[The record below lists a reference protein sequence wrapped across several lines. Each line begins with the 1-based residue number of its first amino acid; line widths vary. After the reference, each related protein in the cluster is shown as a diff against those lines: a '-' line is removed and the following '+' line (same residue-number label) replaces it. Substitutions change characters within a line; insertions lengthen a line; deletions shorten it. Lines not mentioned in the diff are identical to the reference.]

1 MINSNI
7 KDNFQKFSKQY
18 NFEKSN
24 YNIILSGNDSCGK
37 YALVERIISEYYQ
50 KNNFKLNIPL
60 SNNPDILHLSLPIYD
75 KSGKLIE
82 TISNKERLMY
92 KFGFEKKINDNR
104 VGTEITINQIR
115 EMTEFVSYSSR
126 YNHKFI
132 IINNIEDLNNEASAA
147 FLKTLEETNSPT
159 VFLLLNSEIDLVP
172 ETIKSRC
179 HTFNFIT
186 NENNLSDSTMLE
198 YFISSKPTLREI
210 LEKKNYM
217 EDYHL
222 IENELYLLY
231 EKKVDPMVLS
241 EKWQTR
247 GVIIIDYLI
256 SIFSILMKGR
266 FIHDNSSIKKLYN
279 SLSQLINITPSRSI
293 KILTILLDNKKN
305 LFYNLNQKF
314 YFDNLLIVLNK
325 NLY

>member
-198 YFISSKPTLREI
+198 YFVSSKPTLREI

-222 IENELYLLY
+222 IENELHLLY
-231 EKKVDPMVLS
+231 EKKVDPIVLS

-293 KILTILLDNKKN
+293 KILIILLDNKKN

>member
-82 TISNKERLMY
+82 TINNKERLMY

-198 YFISSKPTLREI
+198 YFVSSKPTLREI

-222 IENELYLLY
+222 IENELHLLY
-231 EKKVDPMVLS
+231 EKKVDPIVLS

>member
-1 MINSNI
+1 
-7 KDNFQKFSKQY
+7 
-18 NFEKSN
+18 
-24 YNIILSGNDSCGK
+24 
-37 YALVERIISEYYQ
+37 
-50 KNNFKLNIPL
+50 
-60 SNNPDILHLSLPIYD
+60 HLSLPIYD

-132 IINNIEDLNNEASAA
+132 VINNIEDLNNEASAA

-198 YFISSKPTLREI
+198 YFVSSKPTLREI
-210 LEKKNYM
+210 LEKENYM

-222 IENELYLLY
+222 IENELHLLY
-231 EKKVDPMVLS
+231 EKKVDPIVLS

>member
-50 KNNFKLNIPL
+50 KNNFKLNTPL

-198 YFISSKPTLREI
+198 YFVSSKPTLREI

-222 IENELYLLY
+222 IENELHLLY
-231 EKKVDPMVLS
+231 EKKVDPIVLS

>member
-172 ETIKSRC
+172 ETVKSRC

-222 IENELYLLY
+222 IENELHLLY
-231 EKKVDPMVLS
+231 EKKVDPIVLS

>member
-132 IINNIEDLNNEASAA
+132 VINNIEDLNNEASAA

-198 YFISSKPTLREI
+198 YFVSSKPTLREI

-222 IENELYLLY
+222 IENELHLLY
-231 EKKVDPMVLS
+231 EKKVDPIVLS

-266 FIHDNSSIKKLYN
+266 FIHDNSSIKKIYN

>member
-60 SNNPDILHLSLPIYD
+60 SNNPDILHLSLPVYD

-186 NENNLSDSTMLE
+186 NENNLSGSTMLE
-198 YFISSKPTLREI
+198 YFVSSKPTLREI

-222 IENELYLLY
+222 IENELHLLY
-231 EKKVDPMVLS
+231 EKKVDPIVLS

>member
-1 MINSNI
+1 
-7 KDNFQKFSKQY
+7 
-18 NFEKSN
+18 
-24 YNIILSGNDSCGK
+24 
-37 YALVERIISEYYQ
+37 
-50 KNNFKLNIPL
+50 
-60 SNNPDILHLSLPIYD
+60 
-75 KSGKLIE
+75 
-82 TISNKERLMY
+82 
-92 KFGFEKKINDNR
+92 
-104 VGTEITINQIR
+104 
-115 EMTEFVSYSSR
+115 
-126 YNHKFI
+126 
-132 IINNIEDLNNEASAA
+132 
-147 FLKTLEETNSPT
+147 
-159 VFLLLNSEIDLVP
+159 
-172 ETIKSRC
+172 
-179 HTFNFIT
+179 
-186 NENNLSDSTMLE
+186 
-198 YFISSKPTLREI
+198 
-210 LEKKNYM
+210 M

-222 IENELYLLY
+222 IENELHLLY
-231 EKKVDPMVLS
+231 EKKVDPIVLS

>member
-222 IENELYLLY
+222 IENELHLLY
-231 EKKVDPMVLS
+231 EKKVDPIVLS

-266 FIHDNSSIKKLYN
+266 FIHDNSSIKNLYN

>member
-198 YFISSKPTLREI
+198 YFVSSKPTLREI

-222 IENELYLLY
+222 IENELHLLY
-231 EKKVDPMVLS
+231 EKKVDPIVLS

>member
-186 NENNLSDSTMLE
+186 NENNLSGSTMLE
-198 YFISSKPTLREI
+198 YFVSSKPTLREI

-217 EDYHL
+217 GDYHL
-222 IENELYLLY
+222 IENELHLLY
-231 EKKVDPMVLS
+231 EKKVDPIVLS

>member
-24 YNIILSGNDSCGK
+24 YNIILSGNDGCGK
-37 YALVERIISEYYQ
+37 YALVDRIISEYYQ

-198 YFISSKPTLREI
+198 YFVSSKPTLREI

-222 IENELYLLY
+222 IENELHLLY
-231 EKKVDPMVLS
+231 EKKVDPIVLS